1 MRTGGNMFW
10 TYASFHTPL
19 KNNNYISMNLLG
31 HIKTV
36 TDGFSFSFSPCSF
49 QQYYQ
54 YQGQQFPLRHFI
66 ALAVCYLTSLSRL
79 ESRETNTT
87 AVTVPKCLSAQT
99 VGTHTHTD
107 KKSQT
112 KHTERERE
120 RRCVRNIEQLIK
132 AGNKVHFEFFFWLW
146 DKILIRFNLQIRS
159 LNNKAGS
166 PGIQVL
172 KAFNTETK
180 QRWMMGHV
188 TFFCNVTIFINY
200 KIAKNKSESTPFNH
214 HSRWWWNLASHF

>member
-1 MRTGGNMFW
+1 
-10 TYASFHTPL
+10 
-19 KNNNYISMNLLG
+19 MNLLG

-49 QQYYQ
+49 QQYNQ

-87 AVTVPKCLSAQT
+87 AMTVPKCLSAQT

-112 KHTERERE
+112 KHTQRENDDV
-120 RRCVRNIEQLIK
+120 C
-132 AGNKVHFEFFFWLW
+132 A
-146 DKILIRFNLQIRS
+146 ILNNLSRLETRFTLNFSFGCEIRF
-159 LNNKAGS
+159 
-166 PGIQVL
+166 
-172 KAFNTETK
+172 
-180 QRWMMGHV
+180 
-188 TFFCNVTIFINY
+188 
-200 KIAKNKSESTPFNH
+200 
-214 HSRWWWNLASHF
+214 